1 MKSTQIAGLAAVVA
15 VAGAAFYFTGQ
26 NSSPTPAAKT
36 APEAAPEVVASTCG
50 KVTIADMNWNSASL
64 MANVDQFILK
74 NGYGCE
80 TELVPG
86 DTMATGASMVE
97 KGEPDIAPEMWS
109 NALKESLDKGVAE
122 KRLRYAGDTFS
133 DGGEEGF
140 WVPKYMV
147 DQDPSLATIE
157 GVINSKALFKHP
169 ENPDLGGFYTCPAGW
184 NCEISAGNLFHAL
197 KLDQE
202 GFELVDPG
210 SGAGLSG
217 SIAKAYERQQPWFG
231 YYWAPTAVLGK
242 YDMVKIDFGSGI
254 DKNEFTSC
262 TTKEDCLTPKVTM
275 YPPSL
280 VQVITTESFAS
291 KAPLAYEYLSKRSV
305 TNAEMNT
312 LLAWMEEN
320 QADGLQAAE
329 HFLTQYPSSGRTGCL
344 RPSPRRSPKLWP
356 NCKQGVLCLRHP
368 GCRSSQKWIAVT

>member
-184 NCEISAGNLFHAL
+184 NCESPQATCSTPSSLTR
-197 KLDQE
+197 K
-202 GFELVDPG
+202 
-210 SGAGLSG
+210 
-217 SIAKAYERQQPWFG
+217 
-231 YYWAPTAVLGK
+231 VLNWL
-242 YDMVKIDFGSGI
+242 IQ
-254 DKNEFTSC
+254 
-262 TTKEDCLTPKVTM
+262 
-275 YPPSL
+275 
-280 VQVITTESFAS
+280 VQVLVCR
-291 KAPLAYEYLSKRSV
+291 AP
-305 TNAEMNT
+305 
-312 LLAWMEEN
+312 
-320 QADGLQAAE
+320 
-329 HFLTQYPSSGRTGCL
+329 
-344 RPSPRRSPKLWP
+344 SPKLMSASS
-356 NCKQGVLCLRHP
+356 P
-368 GCRSSQKWIAVT
+368 GSATTGPQQLFLANMIWSRSTSVPVSIKTSLPAVPPRKTA